1 MPYDE
6 NSFLQGIAVGRS
18 MKGVGVIAGGKGGG
32 GKAAVVSR
40 DLRPV
45 GSIFALS
52 RSVPAPDGGSAAG
65 ASIYIE
71 VNGQAINTAAP
82 APSAF
87 GLGGITAAA
96 VITPDQQE

>member
-18 MKGVGVIAGGKGGG
+18 MKGVSVLPGGKGGG
-32 GKAAVVSR
+32 GKADVVSR
-40 DLRPV
+40 DLRTV
-45 GSIFALS
+45 GSIFDLS
-52 RSVPAPDGGSAAG
+52 RSVPAQDGGTAG
-65 ASIYIE
+65 VESIYIE
-71 VNGQAINTAAP
+71 VNGQTINTAAA